1 MLIENGVNGYLV
13 PVRNP
18 EAMAQAMERVLSDA
32 EHAGQLGMEAS
43 KICEKANSEVI
54 YRQWKDYAEEL
65 IQNGVR

>member
-13 PVRNP
+13 PVRDP

-43 KICEKANSEVI
+43 KIGEKANSEVI